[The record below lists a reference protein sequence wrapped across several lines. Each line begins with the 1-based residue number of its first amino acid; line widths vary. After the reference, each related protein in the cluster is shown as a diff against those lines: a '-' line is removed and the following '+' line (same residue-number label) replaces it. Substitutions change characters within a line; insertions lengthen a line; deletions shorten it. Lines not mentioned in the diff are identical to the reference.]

1 MNTETVLKV
10 IAMLDNNLASTRDED
25 VKLYYSFSPE
35 ENKMLGR
42 RKALEDFRDE
52 LQGFIEAQVNQV
64 ENDMNGGQ

>member
-1 MNTETVLKV
+1 MDTETVLKV

-64 ENDMNGGQ
+64 ENDMNRGD